1 MSIAKNKNFFAIF
14 GLLFGATVWGVIWY
28 PYRLLELA
36 GMSGVAASFYTY
48 LIAMLI
54 GCLIFYRCWRGLFK
68 QPKSMIWLML
78 AAGWT
83 NLSYVLAVI
92 DGEVMR
98 VILLFYLSPV
108 WALILAHFWL
118 KEPIGIKEIL
128 VIFVSLLGALIMMY
142 DTSILTSVPLPRTY
156 SDWLALSAGIGF
168 ALTNVITR
176 KSAHLSIVAKSFAV
190 WVGVV
195 IVSLAGIFVFA
206 ENPTLVV
213 PVNTYT
219 VLLSLM
225 VAVLLFL
232 AALFVQYGVTH
243 VPAARAAVI
252 FLFELVVAAIAAY
265 YLADEA
271 MTLNELIGG
280 VLIVSAAMY
289 ASLGEAKH

>member
-1 MSIAKNKNFFAIF
+1 MSIGKNKNFFAIF
-14 GLLFGATVWGVIWY
+14 GLLFGASVWGIIWY

-36 GMSGVAASFYTY
+36 GVSGVVASFYTY
-48 LIAMLI
+48 LIAMVI
-54 GCLIFYRCWRGLFK
+54 GCLIFCRHWRGLFK

-118 KEPIGIKEIL
+118 KEQIGIKEVG
-128 VIFVSLLGALIMMY
+128 VIVVSLLGAIIMMY
-142 DTSILTSVPLPRTY
+142 DMTLLNSMPLPRSH

-176 KSAHLSIVAKSFAV
+176 KSVHLTIVAKSFAV

-195 IVSLAGIFVFA
+195 IVSLAGMFILT
-206 ENPTLVV
+206 ENATSPLYF
-213 PVNTYT
+213 NLYT
-219 VLLSLM
+219 ILLAM
-225 VAVLLFL
+225 IVALLLFL
-232 AALFVQYGVTH
+232 SALTVQYGVTH

-265 YLADEA
+265 FLADEA
-271 MTLNELIGG
+271 MALNEWVGG
-280 VLIVSAAMY
+280 AMIVVAATY
-289 ASLGEAKH
+289 ASLGENSH